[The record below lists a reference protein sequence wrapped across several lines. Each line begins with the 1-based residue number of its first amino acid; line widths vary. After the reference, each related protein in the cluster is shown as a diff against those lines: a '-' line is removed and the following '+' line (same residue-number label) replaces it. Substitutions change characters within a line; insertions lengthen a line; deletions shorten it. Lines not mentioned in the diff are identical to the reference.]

1 MKGTILSG
9 VLAASL
15 LLTGCASMLTRE
27 YGSVEPHSATL
38 VSEGDANTLRA
49 ESYQDVV
56 NGLIYF
62 INRGAESGSIR
73 FDGEE
78 PDVRALLDEACLEV
92 VQEDPLGAYAV
103 EYIKYNVAPI
113 VGSYEA
119 DVHITYRRSREQVA
133 AITDATGASAIRSE
147 LSEALAAFSP
157 EVVLR
162 ISYFEEDEAYLRQL
176 VREAYLSDPASALGM
191 PEAEIA
197 MYPESGP
204 RRIVEI
210 LLTDP
215 KSRETLESQRNSLRR
230 EAERLA
236 EECAGASV
244 RERLACLAGLAG
256 AYDPAGGSTAYDAL
270 LGSGADSQ
278 GLALSFALLCAQ
290 AELNCVV
297 VDGQL
302 NGTAHQWN
310 VVETDGGWSHVDLTQ
325 EGDLRFWTDG
335 ELTGAGYSWRSDLVP
350 QCGEAA

>member
-1 MKGTILSG
+1 MKGRILAGALS
-9 VLAASL
+9 VSL

-103 EYIKYNVAPI
+103 EDIKYNVAPI

-119 DVHITYRRSREQVA
+119 DIQITYRRSREQVA

-197 MYPESGP
+197 MYPERGP

-210 LLTDP
+210 LLTYP
-215 KSRETLESQRNSLRR
+215 KPRELLESQRNSLRR

-236 EECAGASV
+236 EECAGASG
-244 RERLACLAGLAG
+244 RERLERLAGLAG
-256 AYDPAGGSTAYDAL
+256 AYDPAPMTRCWGVGRTARDWPCPL
-270 LGSGADSQ
+270 P
-278 GLALSFALLCAQ
+278 C
-290 AELNCVV
+290 CVPRR
-297 VDGQL
+297 
-302 NGTAHQWN
+302 N
-310 VVETDGGWSHVDLTQ
+310 
-325 EGDLRFWTDG
+325 
-335 ELTGAGYSWRSDLVP
+335 
-350 QCGEAA
+350 

>member
-1 MKGTILSG
+1 MKGRILAGALS
-9 VLAASL
+9 VSL

-119 DVHITYRRSREQVA
+119 DIQITYRRSREQVA

-197 MYPESGP
+197 MYPERGP
-204 RRIVEI
+204 RRE
-210 LLTDP
+210 L
-215 KSRETLESQRNSLRR
+215 LESQRNSLRR

-236 EECAGASV
+236 EECAGASG
-244 RERLACLAGLAG
+244 RERLERLAGLAG

-278 GLALSFALLCAQ
+278 GLALSFALLCTQ
-290 AELNCVV
+290 AELNCAV

-302 NGTAHQWN
+302 DGTAHQWN
-310 VVETDGGWSHVDLTQ
+310 VVETDSGWRHVDLTR
-325 EGDLRFWTDG
+325 EGEIRFWTDG

>member
-1 MKGTILSG
+1 M
-9 VLAASL
+9 
-15 LLTGCASMLTRE
+15 
-27 YGSVEPHSATL
+27 
-38 VSEGDANTLRA
+38 
-49 ESYQDVV
+49 
-56 NGLIYF
+56 
-62 INRGAESGSIR
+62 
-73 FDGEE
+73 
-78 PDVRALLDEACLEV
+78 
-92 VQEDPLGAYAV
+92 

-119 DVHITYRRSREQVA
+119 DIQITYRRSREQVA

-197 MYPESGP
+197 MYPERGP

-210 LLTDP
+210 LLTYP
-215 KSRETLESQRNSLRR
+215 KPRELLESQRNSLRR

-236 EECAGASV
+236 EECAGASG
-244 RERLACLAGLAG
+244 RERLERLAGLAG

-278 GLALSFALLCAQ
+278 GLALSFALLCTQ
-290 AELNCVV
+290 AELNCAV

-302 NGTAHQWN
+302 DGTAHQWN
-310 VVETDGGWSHVDLTQ
+310 VVETDSGWRHVDLTR
-325 EGDLRFWTDG
+325 EGEIRFWTDG

>member
-210 LLTDP
+210 LLD
-215 KSRETLESQRNSLRR
+215 KLVR
-230 EAERLA
+230 
-236 EECAGASV
+236 ASKDTGI
-244 RERLACLAGLAG
+244 RDIAI
-256 AYDPAGGSTAYDAL
+256 AGGVSAN
-270 LGSGADSQ
+270 SGLRNGIVEQ
-278 GLALSFALLCAQ
+278 GLKRGWRTFLPEFKF
-290 AELNCVV
+290 
-297 VDGQL
+297 
-302 NGTAHQWN
+302 T
-310 VVETDGGWSHVDLTQ
+310 TDNAAMIAM
-325 EGDLRFWTDG
+325 
-335 ELTGAGYSWRSDLVP
+335 AGYYHYQHGDFSSLGVSPVARL
-350 QCGEAA
+350 QEL

>member
-1 MKGTILSG
+1 MRGKLLS
-9 VLAASL
+9 AAL
-15 LLTGCASMLTRE
+15 VAAMLLTGCSSMLTRE

-38 VSEGDANTLRA
+38 VSDGDTNTLRA

-78 PDVRALLDEACLEV
+78 PDVRSLLDEACLEV

-133 AITDATGASAIRSE
+133 AIADATGTSAIRSE

-162 ISYFEEDEAYLRQL
+162 ISYFEEDEDYLRQL
-176 VREAYLSDPASALGM
+176 VREAYLSDPTSALGM
-191 PEAEIA
+191 PEAQIA
-197 MYPESGP
+197 MYPGSGP

-210 LLTDP
+210 LLTYP
-215 KSRETLESQRNSLRR
+215 KPREILESQRNSLRR
-230 EAERLA
+230 EAERLVSPSVGL
-236 EECAGASV
+236 EE
-244 RERLACLAGLAG
+244 ERKLEQLSRLVGN
-256 AYDPAGGSTAYDAL
+256 YDPGGGSTAYDAL
-270 LGSGADSQ
+270 LGSGANSQ
-278 GLALSFALLCAQ
+278 GLALSFSLLCTH
-290 AELNCVV
+290 AELNCMV
-297 VDGQL
+297 VDGRL
-302 NGTAHQWN
+302 NGEIHQWN
-310 VVETDGGWSHVDLTQ
+310 VVETIDGWRHVDLTR
-325 EGDLRFWTDG
+325 EEDLRFWTDE
-335 ELTGAGYSWRSDLVP
+335 ELSGAGYAWQRDLVP
-350 QCGEAA
+350 QCGEKP

>member
-1 MKGTILSG
+1 MKGRILAGALS
-9 VLAASL
+9 VSL

-119 DVHITYRRSREQVA
+119 DIHITYRRSREQVA

-210 LLTDP
+210 LLTYP
-215 KSRETLESQRNSLRR
+215 KPRELLESQRNSLRR
-230 EAERLA
+230 ESAWRR
-236 EECAGASV
+236 SV
-244 RERLACLAGLAG
+244 PAPLSGSVWRVWPDWPEHTTRREAPPPMTRCWGVGRTARDWPCL
-256 AYDPAGGSTAYDAL
+256 
-270 LGSGADSQ
+270 
-278 GLALSFALLCAQ
+278 LLC
-290 AELNCVV
+290 CVP
-297 VDGQL
+297 
-302 NGTAHQWN
+302 
-310 VVETDGGWSHVDLTQ
+310 
-325 EGDLRFWTDG
+325 R
-335 ELTGAGYSWRSDLVP
+335 RS
-350 QCGEAA
+350 

>member
-92 VQEDPLGAYAV
+92 VQEDPLWAYAV

-157 EVVLR
+157 EEIGR
-162 ISYFEEDEAYLRQL
+162 
-176 VREAYLSDPASALGM
+176 AS
-191 PEAEIA
+191 
-197 MYPESGP
+197 
-204 RRIVEI
+204 
-210 LLTDP
+210 
-215 KSRETLESQRNSLRR
+215 
-230 EAERLA
+230 
-236 EECAGASV
+236 C
-244 RERLACLAGLAG
+244 RER
-256 AYDPAGGSTAYDAL
+256 
-270 LGSGADSQ
+270 
-278 GLALSFALLCAQ
+278 
-290 AELNCVV
+290 V
-297 VDGQL
+297 
-302 NGTAHQWN
+302 
-310 VVETDGGWSHVDLTQ
+310 
-325 EGDLRFWTDG
+325 
-335 ELTGAGYSWRSDLVP
+335 
-350 QCGEAA
+350 